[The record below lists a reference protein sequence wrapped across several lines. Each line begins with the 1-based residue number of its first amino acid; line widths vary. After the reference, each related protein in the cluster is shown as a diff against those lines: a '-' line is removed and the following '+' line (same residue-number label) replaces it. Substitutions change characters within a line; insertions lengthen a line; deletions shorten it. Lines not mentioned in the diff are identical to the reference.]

1 MGIKSKATTIFVI
14 AVIVVSAVAGTIFYY
29 NGEVNAGNAKIA
41 LMRSNIASLISETIS
56 LNNEIVNQ
64 SNQIANLNS
73 EIANLTSQISNLKSQ
88 EANIDSPSADVVTSL
103 GISEITV
110 NSTYDEGNSAPFNH
124 LYISG
129 TVTNSGDG
137 TAYNAGLNVV
147 AYTATGTLE
156 VNVTVPLSN
165 GGSFG
170 TNTQTDA
177 YGTSSL
183 QLGNLYPGQTATISL
198 AIFHEA
204 TVSSWSLI
212 PVSTNSP

>member
-1 MGIKSKATTIFVI
+1 MGIKSRVIPVFVV
-14 AVIVVSAVAGTIFYY
+14 ALLVVSAIAGTVFYY
-29 NGEVNAGNAKIA
+29 SGEVNAGNAKIE
-41 LMRSNIASLISETIS
+41 LMKTNIANLIQESIN
-56 LNNEIVNQ
+56 LNNEITNQ

-73 EIANLTSQISNLKSQ
+73 QIANLTGQISNLKSQ
-88 EANIDSPSADVVTSL
+88 QANIDSPSADLVTSL
-103 GISEITV
+103 GISEIPV
-110 NSTYDEGNSAPFNH
+110 NSTYNLGNSAPFNH

-137 TAYNAGLNVV
+137 TAYNAGLHVV
-147 AYTATGTLE
+147 AYTTTGTVE
-156 VNVTVPLSN
+156 VNMTVPLSD

-170 TNTQTDA
+170 ADVQTQV

-183 QLGNLYPGQTATISL
+183 QLGNLYPGQTTTVSL

-204 TVSSWSLI
+204 TVSSWSLT